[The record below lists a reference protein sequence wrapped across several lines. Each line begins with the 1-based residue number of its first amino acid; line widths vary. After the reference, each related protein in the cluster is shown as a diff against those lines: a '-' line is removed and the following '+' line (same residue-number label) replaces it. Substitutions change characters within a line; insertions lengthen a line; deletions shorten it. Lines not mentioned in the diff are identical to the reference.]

1 MILTVCNTPLLVS
14 VLDYDSDFFRLKLT
28 TPCMYADGNLTFAS
42 SYDANELIVKLMILI
57 PLKSKNL
64 VPVVTL

>member
-1 MILTVCNTPLLVS
+1 
-14 VLDYDSDFFRLKLT
+14 
-28 TPCMYADGNLTFAS
+28 MYADGNLTFAS